1 MTINE
6 IIPAEIKIKIL
17 GKERAIKFTL
27 RNFAAI
33 EARFGI
39 SPSDLLPKLSQGD
52 LTSVIAA
59 IWGSTIVFDSFDPAE
74 PLKIKEEIDIEK
86 LWNLDL
92 TELANVSKDLINTLI
107 ANLPES
113 QEENQENSE
122 EETTEKKQTGAGQ
135 DGTT

>member
-6 IIPAEIKIKIL
+6 IIPAEIKINIL

-92 TELANVSKDLINTLI
+92 TELANVSKELINTLI

-113 QEENQENSE
+113 QEENLED